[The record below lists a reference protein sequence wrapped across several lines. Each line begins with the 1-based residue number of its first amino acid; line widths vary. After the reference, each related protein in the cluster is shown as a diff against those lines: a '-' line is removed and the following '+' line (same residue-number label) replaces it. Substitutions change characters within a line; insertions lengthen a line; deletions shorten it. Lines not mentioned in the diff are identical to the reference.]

1 METQP
6 SIKPN
11 SCAKRQRA
19 DSLRRSN
26 SSVSVSIGLM
36 GLDRSS
42 LCDFDFSLRF
52 DGDSASVTNTPPC
65 SGECPT
71 TVARR
76 GRCGLCVNPKAW
88 LGSSDG
94 IVGSVC
100 AGDGVVSGDRDEE
113 AVNKLSSV
121 TTLWSVSWWKI
132 WLAAKI
138 LRGRREERADR
149 LREVARVT
157 GGAMGRGGS

>member
-11 SCAKRQRA
+11 AYAKRQRA

-36 GLDRSS
+36 DLDSSS
-42 LCDFDFSLRF
+42 LCDFDFSFRF
-52 DGDSASVTNTPPC
+52 DGDSGSATTTRPF
-65 SGECPT
+65 SGDCPM

-76 GRCGLCVNPKAW
+76 GRCGLCVSPKAW

-100 AGDGVVSGDRDEE
+100 SGTRDASGDRDEE
-113 AVNKLSSV
+113 AVNRLSSV
-121 TTLWSVSWWKI
+121 TALWSVSWWKI

-138 LRGRREERADR
+138 LRGRRDERADR